1 MKLTNSK
8 KEKAD
13 TQLRGCQFFSSREK
27 SSLSARKDSRN
38 LLNKKKPDSKESS
51 GSSFLYI

>member
-13 TQLRGCQFFSSREK
+13 TQLRGCQFFSSRQK
-27 SSLSARKDSRN
+27 SSLSAGKDSRN
-38 LLNKKKPDSKESS
+38 LLKKRKPDSKESS
-51 GSSFLYI
+51 GFNFLYI

>member
-13 TQLRGCQFFSSREK
+13 TQLRGCQFFSSRQK
-27 SSLSARKDSRN
+27 SSLSARKDSRH
-38 LLNKKKPDSKESS
+38 LLKKRKPDSKESS
-51 GSSFLYI
+51 GFSFLYI

>member
-13 TQLRGCQFFSSREK
+13 TQLRGCQFFSSRQK
-27 SSLSARKDSRN
+27 SSSLARRGSRHLLKKRKLDSE
-38 LLNKKKPDSKESS
+38 ESS
-51 GSSFLYI
+51 GFSFLYI